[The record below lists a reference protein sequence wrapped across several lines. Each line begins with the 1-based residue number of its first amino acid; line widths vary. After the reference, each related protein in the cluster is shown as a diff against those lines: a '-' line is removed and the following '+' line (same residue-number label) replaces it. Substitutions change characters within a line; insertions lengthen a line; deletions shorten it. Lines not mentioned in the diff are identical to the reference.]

1 MNNPSLNPVDLRRM
15 HRTPISDWWSGLCW
29 IAGTLALLPVT
40 AADPGATN
48 TAWQKTLEKRSQWW
62 SFQPLKA
69 SAIPGNP
76 SGDDTIH
83 PVDRFIQ
90 ERLRKAGLEPA
101 PEADRATLLRR
112 LTVTLTGLPPTP
124 DETAAFVN
132 DREPDA
138 YERVVDRLLDSP
150 RYGERWARQW
160 MDLVRYCES
169 HGSQGDPELPM
180 AWRYRDYLIRAFN
193 ADVPY
198 NQLVREHIAGDLL
211 PHPRINVAE
220 GLNESAIGPA
230 HLRMVEHGYVPVD
243 ALDDSV
249 KVVDN
254 QIDVVT
260 KAFLGLTVS
269 CARCHDH
276 KFDPI
281 SQRDFYALYGIFSS
295 CRPGQVVV
303 DAPDLRTRHLA
314 ELTLLKEEIR
324 TGLQRAWQASAQ
336 AFPRR
341 LQAHTDRSAEL
352 SRIEAAIRQTTEAIT
367 QAESRVRSEWSHQEG
382 HSRRPG
388 VPMPLARWTF
398 EAGLED
404 SAGELHGKAESGATL
419 HHGRLVLETPDAH
432 VVTAPLPVDLTE
444 KTLEVWVT
452 LADLEQRG
460 GGALT
465 VQTPDSAVFDSIVFG
480 ERQPGHWIA
489 GSDFFNRTE
498 DVGGLQEST
507 RLDELIHIAIV
518 YNPDNSIRLYRN
530 GTPYGQGYTRGQ
542 LTRFAAH
549 SARIVLGR
557 RHLAPGIGALRGE
570 IEEARLYARALTP
583 EEILASFKAGVARP
597 SDDEIAARLMP
608 EERTRLARLRRD
620 LQELRK
626 QQAGLESQV
635 PKGNPWTTAL
645 NRAAKEETSP
655 LHAWVKL
662 APLEGSAFRQ
672 GWLDLSNRWSS
683 ELAARKAFNATNHM
697 VRWDLTGTDASRWF
711 QTASSEPPQTSPS
724 GGFCVE
730 PAGDRVIQSLQP
742 AGIYSH
748 PLTGKQPI
756 VLTSPRFKV
765 ETDSISI
772 RALGEHTSA
781 RLVVENY
788 AIGGGGLYPAAT
800 LSRDQMGW
808 IRLDTAYR
816 KGSSAYIE
824 LVSAEDFPNPGLRS
838 EGRPYVDGR
847 ARFGLAAVAFHNGS
861 EPPRDTS
868 VPIAFLLQQP
878 APESTRALASLYGQL
893 LGKLVDRWSQ
903 GRLEAEELSFL
914 DAFVRLDLL
923 PTSLG
928 QLPRLTR
935 QVAEFR
941 RLESEIPVPR
951 RAPGVH
957 EAAGFDQ
964 PLHVRGQPDKLGEV
978 VPRRHLEVLGARDY
992 SQTARS
998 GRLELAEDLVLPS
1011 NPLISRVLVNRLWHH
1026 VFGRGLVAS
1035 TDNFGAL
1042 GDQPTHPELLDHLA
1056 LRFMDRGWSIK
1067 DTLRFLVTSHTF
1079 RQSSTPTSPAR
1090 LVDPA
1095 NDLLSHARVRR
1106 LEAEAIRDAILWTS
1120 GQLDLRM
1127 SGPGVNVYY
1136 VGKTEGGGPVGPL
1149 DGDRRRSVYQ
1159 RIRRN
1164 AHNPL
1169 LEAFDAPKPASTRGR
1184 RDATNVPAQALTLL
1198 NDPFVLE
1205 MSARWARSL
1214 VIDGQPRERRIASMF
1229 QRAMGRP
1236 INEAE
1241 TEAARGF
1248 VEELALDK
1256 GIADRDIDPDARL
1269 WQDFAQSLFCMKE
1282 FIYVE

>member
-1 MNNPSLNPVDLRRM
+1 MP
-15 HRTPISDWWSGLCW
+15 SGLKGLCSLA
-29 IAGTLALLPVT
+29 AGVALMTALL
-40 AADPGATN
+40 ADPRAEDT
-48 TAWQKTLEKRSQWW
+48 TWRATLERRAAWW
-62 SFQPLKA
+62 SFQPLGKPELPA
-69 SAIPGNP
+69 NAPGDNSA
-76 SGDDTIH
+76 H
-83 PVDRFIQ
+83 PIDRFIQ
-90 ERLRKAGLEPA
+90 DRLRKAGLEPA

-112 LTVTLTGLPPTP
+112 LTITLTGLPPTP

-132 DREPDA
+132 DPEPGA

-150 RYGERWARQW
+150 RYGERWARHW

-211 PHPRINVAE
+211 PHPRINAAE

-281 SQRDFYALYGIFSS
+281 SQRDFYALYGIFAS
-295 CRPGQVVV
+295 CRPGQVIV
-303 DAPDLRTRHLA
+303 DAPDVRTRHLG
-314 ELTLLKEEIR
+314 ELTSLKENIR

-336 AFPRR
+336 AFPRT

-352 SRIEAAIRQTTEAIT
+352 AHIEAEIRQRTEAIT
-367 QAESRVRSEWSHQEG
+367 HAESSVRAEWARQEG
-382 HSRRPG
+382 HFKRPG
-388 VPMPLARWTF
+388 VPTPLAQWTF

-404 SAGELHGKAESGATL
+404 SVGGLHGKAESGATL
-419 HHGRLVLETPDAH
+419 RHGRLVLETPDAH
-432 VVTAPLPVDLTE
+432 VLTAPLPVDLTE

-489 GSDFFNRTE
+489 GSDFFHRTE
-498 DVGGLQEST
+498 DAGGLQEST
-507 RLDELIHIAIV
+507 RPDGLIHIAIV

-530 GTPYGQGYTRGQ
+530 GTPYGRGYTRGQ
-542 LTRFAAH
+542 LTRFAAR

-557 RHLAPGIGALRGE
+557 RHLAQGIAALRGE
-570 IEEARLYARALTP
+570 IEEARLYARALMP

-597 SDDEIAARLMP
+597 SNEEIAARLTP
-608 EERTRLARLRRD
+608 EERTRLATLRRD
-620 LQELRK
+620 LQELRNR
-626 QQAGLESQV
+626 QAGLESQI
-635 PKGNPWTTAL
+635 PKGDPWTTAL

-662 APLEGSAFRQ
+662 APLDGSAFRQ

-683 ELAARKAFNATNHM
+683 ELAARKAFNVTNHT
-697 VRWDLTGTDASRWF
+697 VRWDLTGTNASRWF
-711 QTASSEPPQTSPS
+711 QSASSEPPQTSVS
-724 GGFCVE
+724 GGFYVE
-730 PAGDRVIQSLQP
+730 PVGDRVIRFLQS

-748 PLTGKQPI
+748 PLTGKLPI

-847 ARFGLAAVAFHNGS
+847 ARFGLAAIAFHNSS

-878 APESTRALASLYGQL
+878 APESPRALAALYGQL
-893 LGKLVDRWSQ
+893 LGKLIDRWSR
-903 GRLEAEELSFL
+903 GWLEEEELAFL

-928 QLPRLTR
+928 QLPGLAR
-935 QVAEFR
+935 QVVEFR
-941 RLESEIPVPR
+941 RLESEIQVPR

-992 SQTARS
+992 SQTSRS

-1042 GDQPTHPELLDHLA
+1042 GDKPTHPELLDHLA

-1079 RQSSTPTSPAR
+1079 RQSSVPSSRAR
-1090 LVDPA
+1090 LMDPA

-1127 SGPGVNVYY
+1127 SGPGANVYY

-1198 NDPFVLE
+1198 NDPFILE

-1214 VIDGQPRERRIASMF
+1214 VIEGEPRERRIASMF

-1241 TEAARGF
+1241 AEAARGF
-1248 VEELALDK
+1248 VEELALEK
-1256 GIADRDIDPDARL
+1256 GVPNLDIDPDARL